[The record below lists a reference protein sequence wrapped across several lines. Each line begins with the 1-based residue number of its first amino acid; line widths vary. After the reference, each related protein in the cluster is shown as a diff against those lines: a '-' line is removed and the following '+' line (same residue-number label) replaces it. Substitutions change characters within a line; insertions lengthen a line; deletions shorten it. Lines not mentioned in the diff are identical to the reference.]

1 MAVVPFALAT
11 TQARNVKGNN
21 ETLVNMYADTM
32 PPAAKSQVVLIG
44 TPGWELYLTV
54 ENPPIIGMHFFKSDL
69 YIVTRT
75 KMFKINHTNNL
86 ITLIGTVNFSTRD
99 SVSIADNGINI
110 VIVGGNGYYSD
121 GVTVTQI
128 TDPSYYPSD
137 TVTFQDG
144 YFIFN
149 RSGTNQFFISRLYAV
164 TFDGTMYASAEGSP
178 DNIVGLISTHQQL
191 WIFGSKSIEVWYNS
205 GDALFPFDRV
215 QGSFSLRGCINYKT
229 IAATNNA
236 VYWVGD
242 DNIVYMS
249 NGYTPTPIST
259 AAIEYRLGTR
269 GTKDFRAFT
278 YTEEGHYFYVLT
290 IDDVTTLAY
299 DMKTNLWHNRESLGG
314 TWGLRNMV
322 MNEQGVL
329 YGADVASGNIYRVGL
344 DYHTENGQTILRTA
358 ETSPFSNG
366 VDYFTLNKFE
376 LDMETGKSLPSEED
390 TITLSFSD
398 DGGVEFKNDHVIS
411 LGAQGERK
419 KRVIWR
425 RLGRHRN
432 LTLKVTTR
440 CKSQVNLI
448 AAHAEL
454 S

>member
-1 MAVVPFALAT
+1 MKVPFAIAT
-11 TQARNVKGNN
+11 SQARNKKGNN
-21 ETLVNMYADTM
+21 ETLINMFADTM
-32 PPAAKSQVVLIG
+32 PPNAKSAVVLLG
-44 TPGWELYLTV
+44 TPGWTLYTTV
-54 ENPPIIGMHFFKSDL
+54 EQAPIIGMHYFKSDL
-69 YIVTRT
+69 YVVTKTAMYQIR
-75 KMFKINHTNNL
+75 HTDNF
-86 ITLIGTVNFSTRD
+86 ITNIGTVDFSTRD

-110 VIVGGNGYYSD
+110 VVVGGKGYYSD
-121 GVTVTQI
+121 GTTVTEI
-128 TDPSYYPSD
+128 TDAAYYPSD

-149 RSGTNQFFISRLYAV
+149 RSGTNQFFISDLYAI
-164 TFDGTMYASAEGSP
+164 TFNATMYASAEGSP
-178 DNIVGLISTHQQL
+178 DNIVGLLSVNQKVY
-191 WIFGSKSIEVWYNS
+191 IFGTESIEVWYNS
-205 GDALFPFDRV
+205 GDALFPFDRI

-229 IAATNNA
+229 IATSNNT
-236 VYWVGD
+236 VYWVGN
-242 DNIVYMS
+242 DNVVYAM

-259 AAIEYRLGTR
+259 SAIEYRLATR
-269 GTKDFRAFT
+269 GVKDFRAFT
-278 YTEEGHYFYVLT
+278 YYEEGHHFYVLT
-290 IDDVTTLAY
+290 IDGDTTLAY
-299 DMKTNLWHNRESLGG
+299 DAKTNLWHTRESLGS

-322 MNEQGVL
+322 VNEKGVWV
-329 YGADVASGNIYRVGL
+329 GADVSSGNIYYVGL

-376 LDMETGKSLPSEED
+376 LDMETGKSLPNAED

-432 LTLKVTTR
+432 LTLRVTTR
-440 CKSQVNLI
+440 CKSQVNII
-448 AAHAEL
+448 AAHADL